1 MSFLLLYI
9 EEIESGRI
17 IAGQELK
24 SVLKRLKSDLDNP
37 RYEYDEKPGQI
48 RIEFIERFC
57 KHTKSPFNGLPF
69 KLELWEKAF
78 LEAAYG
84 FKYKESGLRRFNE
97 ALLLI
102 ARKNGKTTFIAGIDL
117 AEFFLSKGGT
127 DIVCASNTNDQ
138 ASILFE
144 EINNMR
150 EQSKALRNEKRSKK
164 NIFYIYSPKNKNKI
178 KKLSAQSRNKDG
190 YNIEVGCIDEVHEMT
205 DSKVYDAIKQSQST
219 KQEPLIFIITTEGTT
234 VDGFLDN
241 KLAYVRK
248 MIKGEINDEKILPWL
263 YTQDSTEEIFNDP
276 SSWQKSNP
284 SLGTIKMKSYFDD
297 IMNKARNDMAT
308 KVTML
313 CKDFNIKQIESGSWL
328 TFNELNNEE
337 KYKLTDLSD
346 SYAIGG
352 VDLSSTTDLTA
363 AVLLL
368 VKNGKKYVIPHFFMP
383 SELVQKR
390 VEEDKIPYDIW
401 VKKGY
406 ITLTQG
412 NQNDFSLVTQWFLKM
427 TREFDIRPLWIG
439 YDPWN
444 SQYWVKE
451 MEEAG
456 FTMEKIRQGIYTLSE
471 PMKQLEGDL
480 KNKLINYNNHPI
492 LKWCF
497 ANTQAKVDVNGN
509 IQPSKLNSKLKRID
523 GCVALIIAYAV
534 LTRFKNDYENMV
546 SYEVYKWDYLMF
558 FKEKRKL

>member
-1 MSFLLLYI
+1 MSFFLSYLD
-9 EEIESGRI
+9 EINSGRI
-17 IAGQELK
+17 IAGEELK
-24 SVLKRLKSDLDNP
+24 SVLNGLKRDLDNP
-37 RYEYDEKPGQI
+37 RYFYDEKPGQL
-48 RIEFIERFC
+48 RIEFIEKFC
-57 KHTKSPFNGLPF
+57 KHTKSPFNGQPF
-69 KLELWEKAF
+69 LLELWEKAF
-78 LEAAYG
+78 LEVAYG
-84 FKYKESGLRRFNE
+84 FKMSETGLRRFNE

-117 AEFFLSKGGT
+117 AEFFLSSGGT

-150 EQSKALRNEKRSKK
+150 EQSKALSNEKRSKK

-219 KQEPLIFIITTEGTT
+219 KKEPLIFIITTEGTT

-248 MIKGEINDEKILPWL
+248 MIKGEIQDERILPWL
-263 YTQDSTEEIFNDP
+263 YTQDNIDEIFTDS

-313 CKDFNIKQIESGSWL
+313 CKDFNIKQIDSGSWL
-328 TFNELNNEE
+328 TFNELNNTETYDISFLE
-337 KYKLTDLSD
+337 G

-363 AVLLL
+363 AVLL
-368 VKNGKKYVIPHFFMP
+368 VIKDGKNYVIPHFFMP
-383 SELVQKR
+383 ADLVQKR

-401 VKKGY
+401 VKRGL

-412 NQNDFSLVTQWFLKM
+412 NQNDFSKVTEWFIKM
-427 TREFDIRPLWIG
+427 VRVHNIRPLWVG

-456 FTMEKIRQGIYTLSE
+456 FNMEKIRQGIYTLSE

-480 KNKLINYNNHPI
+480 KNKKVIYNNNPI

-497 ANTQAKVDVNGN
+497 ANTQAKVDLNGN

-534 LTRFKNDYENMV
+534 LTRYKTDYENMI
-546 SYEVYKWDYLMF
+546 S
-558 FKEKRKL
+558 

>member
-1 MSFLLLYI
+1 MSFLLSYI
-9 EEIESGRI
+9 NEIESGRI
-17 IAGQELK
+17 VAGQELK
-24 SVLKRLKSDLDNP
+24 SVLKRLKSDLNNP

-57 KHTKSPFNGLPF
+57 KHTKSPFNGQPF

-84 FKYKESGLRRFNE
+84 FKYKSSGLRRFNE

-150 EQSKALRNEKRSKK
+150 EQSRALRNEKRSKK
-164 NIFYIYSPKNKNKI
+164 NIFYIYSPKSKNKI

-248 MIKGEINDEKILPWL
+248 MIKGEIEDEKILPWL
-263 YTQDSTEEIFNDP
+263 YTQDSVDEIFNDP
-276 SSWQKSNP
+276 TSWVKSNP
-284 SLGTIKMKSYFDD
+284 SLGSIKTLSYFND

-328 TFNELNNEE
+328 TFSELNNEE
-337 KYKLTDLSD
+337 TYKLTDLSD

-406 ITLTQG
+406 VTLTQG

-427 TREFDIRPLWIG
+427 VREFDIRPLWIG

-451 MEEAG
+451 MEDAG
-456 FTMEKIRQGIYTLSE
+456 FTMEKIRQGIFTLSE

-534 LTRFKNDYENMV
+534 MTRYKNDYENMV
-546 SYEVYKWDYLMF
+546 N
-558 FKEKRKL
+558 

>member
-1 MSFLLLYI
+1 MSFLLSYI
-9 EEIESGRI
+9 DEIESGRI
-17 IAGQELK
+17 IAGNELK
-24 SVLKRLKSDLDNP
+24 SVLKRLKNDLNDP
-37 RYEYDEKPGQI
+37 RFTYDEEPGRI
-48 RIEFIERFC
+48 RIEFIEKFC
-57 KHTKSPFNGLPF
+57 KHTKSPFNGQPF
-69 KLELWEKAF
+69 LLELWEKAL
-78 LEAAYG
+78 LECAYG
-84 FKYKESGLRRFNE
+84 FKMRDTGLRRFNE
-97 ALLLI
+97 VVLLI

-127 DIVCASNTNDQ
+127 DIVCASNTNEQ
-138 ASILFE
+138 SGILFE

-150 EQSKALRNEKRSKK
+150 EQSKALRNEKRSRK

-219 KQEPLIFIITTEGTT
+219 KKEPLIFIITTEGTT

-241 KLAYVRK
+241 KLEYCRK
-248 MIKGEINDEKILPWL
+248 MIKGEIDDIRILPWL
-263 YTQDSTEEIFNDP
+263 YTQDSDEEIFSDP

-284 SLGTIKMKSYFDD
+284 SIGTIKTKSYFED
-297 IMNKARNDMAT
+297 MMVKARNDLAT
-308 KVTML
+308 RVTMM
-313 CKDFNIKQIESGSWL
+313 CKDFNIKQLESGSWL
-328 TFNELNNEE
+328 TYQDLNNEE
-337 KYKLTDLSD
+337 KYKLDDLRD

-363 AVLLL
+363 ATLLII
-368 VKNGKKYVIPHFFMP
+368 KNGKKYVIPHFFMP
-383 SELVQKR
+383 SELVSQR
-390 VEEDKIPYDIW
+390 VQEDKIPYDIW
-401 VKKGY
+401 IKKGLV
-406 ITLTQG
+406 TLTEG

-427 TREFDIRPLWIG
+427 VREYGIRPLWIG

-451 MEEAG
+451 MEDAG
-456 FTMEKIRQGIYTLSE
+456 FTMEKVRQGIYTLSE

-480 KNKLINYNNHPI
+480 KNKLIIYDNNPI

-497 ANTQAKVDVNGN
+497 SNTQAKVDINGN

-523 GCVALIIAYAV
+523 GCVSLIISYAV
-534 LTRFKNDYENMV
+534 LNRYKLEYENMI
-546 SYEVYKWDYLMF
+546 S
-558 FKEKRKL
+558 

>member
-1 MSFLLLYI
+1 MSYLLSYI
-9 EEIESGRI
+9 DEIESGRI
-17 IAGQELK
+17 IAGEELK
-24 SVLKRLKSDLDNP
+24 SVLNGLKNDLNNP
-37 RYEYDEKPGQI
+37 SYIYDETPGKL
-48 RIEFIERFC
+48 RIDFIEKFC
-57 KHTKSPFNGLPF
+57 KHTKSPFNGQSF
-69 KLELWEKAF
+69 ILELWEKAL
-78 LEAAYG
+78 LECAYG
-84 FKYKESGLRRFNE
+84 FKMADTGLRRFNE
-97 ALLLI
+97 VILLI

-117 AEFFLSKGGT
+117 AEFFLSRGGT

-219 KQEPLIFIITTEGTT
+219 KKEPLIFIITTEGTT
-234 VDGFLDN
+234 VDGFLDS
-241 KLAYVRK
+241 KLEYCRK
-248 MIKGEINDEKILPWL
+248 MIKGEIKDVRILPWL
-263 YTQDSTEEIFNDP
+263 YTQDGVDEIFSDP
-276 SSWQKSNP
+276 SSWTKSNP
-284 SLGTIKMKSYFDD
+284 SLGNIKLRSYLEDMMVKSQ
-297 IMNKARNDMAT
+297 NDLST
-308 KVTML
+308 RVTML
-313 CKDFNIKQIESGSWL
+313 CKDFNIKQLDSGSWL
-328 TFNELNNEE
+328 TFNDLNNETRF
-337 KYKLTDLSD
+337 KLEELRD

-363 AVLLL
+363 AVLL
-368 VKNGKKYVIPHFFMP
+368 VIKNGKKYVIPHFFMP
-383 SELVQKR
+383 GDLIEQR
-390 VEEDKIPYDIW
+390 VKEDKIPYDLWI
-401 VKKGY
+401 KKGLVSV
-406 ITLTQG
+406 TNG
-412 NQNDFSLVTQWFLKM
+412 NQNDFSLVTQWFLSM
-427 TREFDIRPLWIG
+427 VRNYGIRPLWIG

-451 MEEAG
+451 MEDAG

-480 KNKLINYNNHPI
+480 KNKLVIYDNNPI

-497 ANTQAKVDVNGN
+497 SNTQAKIDINGN
-509 IQPSKLNSKLKRID
+509 IQPSKLNSKLRRID

-534 LTRFKNDYENMV
+534 LNRYKNDYENMI
-546 SYEVYKWDYLMF
+546 S
-558 FKEKRKL
+558 

>member
-1 MSFLLLYI
+1 MSYLLTYI
-9 EEIESGRI
+9 AEIDSGRI
-17 IAGQELK
+17 IAGEELK
-24 SVLKRLKSDLDNP
+24 SVLNGLKNDLDDP
-37 RYEYDEKPGQI
+37 RYEYDEKPGKI

-57 KHTKSPFNGLPF
+57 KHTKSPFNGQPF
-69 KLELWEKAF
+69 LLELWEKAF
-78 LEAAYG
+78 LECAYG
-84 FKYKESGLRRFNE
+84 FKMKETGLRRFNE

-219 KQEPLIFIITTEGTT
+219 KKEPLIFIITTEGTT

-241 KLAYVRK
+241 KLAYVRR
-248 MIKGEINDEKILPWL
+248 MIKGEIKDERILPWL
-263 YTQDSTEEIFNDP
+263 YTQDSIDEVFSDP
-276 SSWQKSNP
+276 SSWVKSNP
-284 SLGTIKMKSYFDD
+284 SLGTIKMKSYFLD
-297 IMNKARNDMAT
+297 IMNKAKNDLAT

-313 CKDFNIKQIESGSWL
+313 CKDFNIKQIDSGSWL
-328 TFNELNNEE
+328 TYPELNNEE
-337 KYKLTDLSD
+337 KFQMEDIMD

-363 AVLLL
+363 AVLLII
-368 VKNGKKYVIPHFFMP
+368 KNGKKYVLPHFFMP
-383 SELVQKR
+383 SELVPKR

-401 VKKGY
+401 VRKGL
-406 ITLTQG
+406 ITLTEG
-412 NQNDFSLVTQWFLKM
+412 NQNDFSLVTQWFISMVK
-427 TREFDIRPLWIG
+427 EYEIRPLWIG

-456 FTMEKIRQGIYTLSE
+456 FQMEKIRQGIYTLSE

-497 ANTQAKVDVNGN
+497 ANTQAKIDVNGN

-534 LTRFKNDYENMV
+534 LTRYKTDYENMI
-546 SYEVYKWDYLMF
+546 S
-558 FKEKRKL
+558 